1 MNMFIPTTLEM
12 VDVVKQRWRPQDITV
27 QEMYITDGFGDNNMI
42 CIYTRHCRGIVN
54 NIIHCKW
61 VKDKDSSQKETEL
74 RATLS

>member
-1 MNMFIPTTLEM
+1 M
-12 VDVVKQRWRPQDITV
+12 TV
-27 QEMYITDGFGDNNMI
+27 QEMYITDGSGDNNMI

-61 VKDKDSSQKETEL
+61 VKDKDSSQKEKTEL